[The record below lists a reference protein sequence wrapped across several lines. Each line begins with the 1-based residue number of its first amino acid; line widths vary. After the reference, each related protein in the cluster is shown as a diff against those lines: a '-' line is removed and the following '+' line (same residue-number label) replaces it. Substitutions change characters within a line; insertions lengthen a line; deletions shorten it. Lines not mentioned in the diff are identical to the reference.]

1 MPFVQATPTQP
12 SNVIVCDALG
22 RVTWVSASFTELTGY
37 TLADLRGRTPGSVL
51 QGPLSDADAVARM
64 HEAVHGGRVCRG
76 VELVN
81 YRRDGTPFRVRMDIE
96 PQHDDAGRLTGF
108 VSVQTD
114 ISDLDIDRA
123 HLLALQRWFNATQH
137 DPAIGLFERNI
148 DTGEVHWDARLR
160 ALWDWPAEGPP
171 PDAEQFHASVVEDDR
186 EATRRTWSTS
196 LQHMGHGRYAYRIR
210 TASRGVRWM
219 QSDWVVSRNERG
231 ERVATGSVRD
241 ITEAMRARDAAETE
255 RTQLLVGAELADIG
269 LVRIDLRTDVTQ
281 LNGVARRLFGLPD
294 SGDVRAEQMGACV
307 HPDDR
312 PEMLAAWQ
320 RLIAGDTSTPDI
332 RYRVCHPD
340 GRTLHLLSRRR
351 LLRDGDGHATE
362 VVGAVLD
369 VSAQAAA
376 QAAQQLA
383 RQREQQLEAERD
395 QSAALAAARTALMAA
410 VSHEVRTPLNA
421 IQVACEQLAADALLG
436 ATHQR
441 WLDVLNEAG
450 AHLLGLAED
459 LLGGFAHE
467 AGRSAEASEP
477 LSLRAKVDR
486 SYRWLEGQ
494 AAAAGVAL
502 RVDPS
507 VDGLFVLAP
516 RRRLRQVLLNLVG
529 NAIKYNRRGGWVRCR
544 AVATEAG
551 TVRVEVEDNGLGMTP
566 EQVQRLFRPFDRLG
580 RESGTAGP
588 ASSGF
593 GLGLYLVERFMREMG
608 GTTEVHSQPGVG
620 TRVVLTLP
628 RAADPALSGHAES
641 AVELTVVPPPVA
653 RRRRRAPTPA
663 QTVRLLLVDDD
674 PVTATLLG
682 AQLARVEGSWSLA
695 AASDRAGALGQLA
708 RERPDI
714 VLLDLR
720 LGSDLGT
727 EVLAALRDAGFE
739 GQAVAYTGEADPAVH
754 TVLRSGGF
762 DAVWVKPLATARLRQ
777 RLQELTGGS
786 AAGAAAGAATGAT
799 TGAMAGAITGA
810 TAGAAAAGA
819 QTASSSTSNTS
830 VAFGGITPPAP
841 RAP

>member
-12 SNVIVCDALG
+12 SHVIVCDAQG
-22 RVTWVSASFTELTGY
+22 RVSWVSASFTDLTGY
-37 TLADLRGRTPGSVL
+37 TLADLHGRTPGSVL
-51 QGPLSDADAVARM
+51 QGPLSDGDAIARM
-64 HEAVHGGRVCRG
+64 REAVRAGRVCRG

-81 YRRDGTPFRVRMDIE
+81 YRRDGTPFRVRLDIE
-96 PQHDDAGRLTGF
+96 PQRDRAGQLTGF
-108 VSVQTD
+108 LSVQTD
-114 ISDLDIDRA
+114 ISDLDFDRA
-123 HLLALQRWFNATQH
+123 HLQALQRWFNATQR

-148 DTGEVHWDARLR
+148 DSGEVHWDARLR
-160 ALWDWPAEGPP
+160 ALWDWPADGAP
-171 PDAEQFHASVVEDDR
+171 PDAEQFQASVLEDDR
-186 EATRRTWSTS
+186 AATREAWATS
-196 LQHMGHGRYAYRIR
+196 LQQLGHGRHAYRIR
-210 TASRGVRWM
+210 TATRGVRWM
-219 QSDWVVSRNERG
+219 QSDWVVSLNERG

-241 ITEAMRARDAAETE
+241 ITEAMRARDVAETE
-255 RTQLLVGAELADIG
+255 RTQLLVGAELAHVG
-269 LVRIDLRTDVTQ
+269 LLRSDLRSRTAQ

-294 SGDVRAEQMGACV
+294 GGEVRLDQLSACV

-312 PEMLAAWQ
+312 LEMLAAWE
-320 RLIAGDTSTPDI
+320 RLVAGDTSTPDI
-332 RYRVCHPD
+332 RYRVLQPD

-351 LLRDGDGHATE
+351 LLRGDDGSARE

-369 VSAQAAA
+369 VSAQVEA
-376 QAAQQLA
+376 QSAQQLA

-421 IQVACEQLAADALLG
+421 IQVACEQLASDALLA
-436 ATHQR
+436 ATHKR

-459 LLGGFAHE
+459 LLGSFAHE

-494 AAAAGVAL
+494 AAAAGVGL
-502 RVDPS
+502 RVDAS

-544 AVATEAG
+544 AEATEAG
-551 TVRVEVEDNGLGMTP
+551 TVRLTVEDNGLGMTP

-580 RESGTAGP
+580 RENGAA
-588 ASSGF
+588 ASTGF

-608 GTTEVHSQPGVG
+608 GTTEVHSQPGAG

-628 RAADPALSGHAES
+628 RAADPALSAGAES
-641 AVELTVVPPPVA
+641 LVDRTAVPPPTL
-653 RRRRRAPTPA
+653 RRRRKVSTPT
-663 QTVRLLLVDDD
+663 QTARILLVDDD

-682 AQLARVEGSWSLA
+682 AQLARLEGSWPLA
-695 AASDRAGALGQLA
+695 AAIDRAGALEQLA
-708 RERPDI
+708 QHRPDV

-720 LGSDLGT
+720 LGTELGT
-727 EVLAALRDAGFE
+727 EVLGALRDAGFE
-739 GQAVAYTGEADPAVH
+739 GQAVAFTGEADPAVH
-754 TVLRSGGF
+754 AVLRSGGF

-777 RLQELTGGS
+777 RLQELTGG
-786 AAGAAAGAATGAT
+786 GVAAATV
-799 TGAMAGAITGA
+799 
-810 TAGAAAAGA
+810 

-830 VAFGGITPPAP
+830 VALGGITPPAP